1 MPASSSRA
9 RSVTLSAPRDI
20 VEPTDRPYL
29 RLQFSMCVCGVV
41 SGCSWHPP
49 FQEYNSLL
57 NRLSRK
63 APGRTRTPNGTA
75 QIWREAPAAAQ
86 ALARSARPNLALAG
100 AKRINNYA
108 NIEVLWSLIPKN
120 FLSARF
126 ARGVCVDLC
135 MFFRPA

>member
-1 MPASSSRA
+1 MNIVVVEIRGKAKAVPRM
-9 RSVTLSAPRDI
+9 AP
-20 VEPTDRPYL
+20 P
-29 RLQFSMCVCGVV
+29 
-41 SGCSWHPP
+41 
-49 FQEYNSLL
+49 
-57 NRLSRK
+57 K
-63 APGRTRTPNGTA
+63 
-75 QIWREAPAAAQ
+75 IWREAPAAAQ

-135 MFFRPA
+135 MFCRARASRAAPLVRPVTTRPRTTISVPTI